1 MTGGPDPSAQRVF
14 PVVLSA
20 PSGAG
25 KTTLAQR
32 LRARRGDVTFSVSAT
47 TRPPRSY
54 ERAGVHYHF
63 VAVEEF
69 RRMIDAGELA
79 EWAEVHGRYYGT
91 PLRNLHDAWEQGRFL
106 LLDID
111 IQGADQVRETVPEA
125 RLVFV
130 LPPDGETLVQRLTGR
145 GSEGAEEIARRLRN
159 ARDEVRAATRF
170 DHVVV
175 NDQLSAAVAD
185 LESILDGRTEAL
197 RPTPPLNSMIEEIT
211 TAIDRHLRRTSAEQ
225 EPMQHGEAP

>member
-1 MTGGPDPSAQRVF
+1 MSGGPEASARHVF
-14 PVVLSA
+14 PMVLSA

-32 LRARRGDVTFSVSAT
+32 LRASRGDVVFSVSAT
-47 TRPPRSY
+47 TRPPRGY
-54 ERAGVHYHF
+54 ESDGVHYHF
-63 VAVEEF
+63 VPEDEF

-91 PLRNLHDAWEQGRFL
+91 PLRNLREAREQGRFL

-111 IQGADQVRETVPEA
+111 IQGADQVRAAVPEA

-145 GSEGAEEIARRLRN
+145 GSEGAEEIAHRLRN

-185 LESILDGRTEAL
+185 LECILDGRTEGL
-197 RPTPPLNSMIEEIT
+197 RPTPPLDSMIEEIT
-211 TAIDRHLRRTSAEQ
+211 TAIDRHLRRALAEQ

>member
-1 MTGGPDPSAQRVF
+1 MSGAPDATARPVF

-32 LRARRGDVTFSVSAT
+32 LRASRADVEFSVSAT
-47 TRPPRSY
+47 TRPPRGY
-54 ERAGVHYHF
+54 ETDGVHYQF
-63 VAVEEF
+63 VGADEF
-69 RRMIDAGELA
+69 RRMIGAGELA
-79 EWAEVHGRYYGT
+79 EWAEVHGRFYGT
-91 PLRNLHDAWEQGRFL
+91 PLRNLHRARERGHFL

-111 IQGADQVRETVPEA
+111 VQGADQVRAAVPDA

-130 LPPDGETLVQRLTGR
+130 LPPDGDTLVRRLTGR
-145 GSEGAEEIARRLRN
+145 GSEAEEEIARRLRN
-159 ARDEVRAATRF
+159 ARDELRAAPRF

-175 NDQLSAAVAD
+175 NDDLDAAVAD
-185 LESILDGRTEAL
+185 LECILDGRAERL
-197 RPTPPLNSMIEEIT
+197 RPAPPLDEVIGEMVA
-211 TAIDRHLRRTSAEQ
+211 AIDRHVGRSDAVQ